1 MWDHVTIDPDE
12 LEFDAGD
19 NIEVLEMADKDW
31 WRGRLP
37 ASTHSGWFP
46 AAFVKVNI
54 FPFPPIRSRI
64 YCCKISACFRHVCHQ
79 LTHD

>member
-1 MWDHVTIDPDE
+1 MAMAVWDHVTIDPDE

-31 WRGRLP
+31 WRGRMP

-46 AAFVKVNI
+46 AAFVTVNSQTFPSIRFHVYI
-54 FPFPPIRSRI
+54 FVT
-64 YCCKISACFRHVCHQ
+64 YN
-79 LTHD
+79 

>member
-1 MWDHVTIDPDE
+1 MATAVWDHVTIDPDE

-37 ASTHSGWFP
+37 ASTNSGWFP
-46 AAFVKVNI
+46 AAFVKVNKQVSETVVRMRKHMLVDLI
-54 FPFPPIRSRI
+54 
-64 YCCKISACFRHVCHQ
+64 IS
-79 LTHD
+79 

>member
-1 MWDHVTIDPDE
+1 VWDHVTIDPDE

-19 NIEVLEMADKDW
+19 NIEMLEMADKDW

-46 AAFVKVNI
+46 AAFVKVSSFI
-54 FPFPPIRSRI
+54 FPSIRSRRLF
-64 YCCKISACFRHVCHQ
+64 Y
-79 LTHD
+79 LLL

>member
-1 MWDHVTIDPDE
+1 MTRCSKTAVAVWDHVTIDPDE

-19 NIEVLEMADKDW
+19 DIEVLEMADKDW

-46 AAFVKVNI
+46 TAFVKVGVNK
-54 FPFPPIRSRI
+54 RHRKLL
-64 YCCKISACFRHVCHQ
+64 CACVY
-79 LTHD
+79 TP